1 MKNIICS
8 LLLLVGGIVTVS
20 AQDNATSIELSEN
33 QSMCITGKGPGQD
46 GAINPY
52 ANDKRSFAVVENT
65 GDSALD
71 IRISRDEG
79 KVEIITVEAKKTVQV
94 ELKKNHVLYLDS
106 TKKGVAKI
114 SFKPYQV

>member
-1 MKNIICS
+1 MKNLIC
-8 LLLLVGGIVTVS
+8 LLFFMIGVVATNS
-20 AQDNATSIELSEN
+20 AQENATSIELSEN

-52 ANDKRSFAVVENT
+52 ANDKKSFAVVENT

-71 IRISRDEG
+71 VRISRDEG
-79 KVEIITVEAKKTVQV
+79 KVEIITVEANKTIQV

-106 TKKGVAKI
+106 TEKGVAKI